1 MRKITEQ
8 SIAAFNNNRDFKKS
22 NMRVFTKDING
33 MLFTCMSLWDNII
46 AFKDQETGIV
56 SITNCGYETN
66 TTKDRLNAIDGVHIH
81 QKDFVWYL
89 NGKMWDGKL
98 TEIK

>member
-8 SIAAFNNNRDFKKS
+8 SIAAFNQNRDFKKS

-33 MLFTCMSLWDNII
+33 MLFTCMSYHDNII
-46 AFKDQETGIV
+46 AFKDQETGVV

-66 TTKDRLNAIDGVHIH
+66 TTKERLNGLRGVHIY
-81 QKDFVWYL
+81 QRNWIWYL
-89 NGKMWDGKL
+89 NGKEWNGRL